1 MNKKEGEI
9 KAVFPKPI
17 HSETHPY
24 DKMESVLI
32 DIPLLYLKGFIG
44 RFKFL
49 QNGNP
54 QFYILYG
61 VLFIFIII
69 TFPLLV
75 NAVIYVI
82 ELIKQI

>member
-9 KAVFPKPI
+9 KGVFPNVI

-24 DKMESVLI
+24 DKIEMALI
-32 DIPLLYLKGFIG
+32 DIPLLYIKGFIG

-69 TFPLLV
+69 TLPLLA
-75 NAVIYVI
+75 NAIVYLI